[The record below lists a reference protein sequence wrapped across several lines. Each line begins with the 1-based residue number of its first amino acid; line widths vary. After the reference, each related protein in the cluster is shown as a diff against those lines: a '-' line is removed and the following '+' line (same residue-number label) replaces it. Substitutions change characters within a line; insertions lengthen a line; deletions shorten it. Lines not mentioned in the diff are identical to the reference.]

1 MSDTHHHYTQPA
13 TTTPDSLYPLR
24 HQPTTTTAATTT
36 ATTTT
41 TATEYWEEVILF
53 PHCSHTVNDGMH
65 FTRTHDMVPLPLDN
79 VGNSNININNNNNN
93 INNFAPNNMNIS
105 LVCPNPTPLLAA
117 PTESRCCRSQGLEL
131 GSRYACETTETWR
144 TLGPWLKSRFGDR
157 RRGFHL
163 CQIICGLQAIRLGG
177 FIAFFQPIR
186 TTALY
191 CLSRSTDAVRSTV
204 PSEPRLV
211 FPVSASDPLY
221 FYGGLAAGAPRLPRA
236 AGGKRT
242 PLLSPFGT
250 YGTAPDLYPHRLSSL
265 ENMAGIP
272 CQAQSNSNPTTW
284 SDTTGQVRSAANH
297 NSYRLVGSSH
307 LASPSTEA
315 IPRKCGSRRLPP
327 DPSPELVPESGARGV
342 LSPPK
347 VQFKTSKPRKPAMPN
362 LFARPAS
369 LPPSFQLPPF
379 RWH

>member
-1 MSDTHHHYTQPA
+1 MP
-13 TTTPDSLYPLR
+13 
-24 HQPTTTTAATTT
+24 
-36 ATTTT
+36 
-41 TATEYWEEVILF
+41 
-53 PHCSHTVNDGMH
+53 

-163 CQIICGLQAIRLGG
+163 CQIICGLQAIRLGR
-177 FIAFFQPIR
+177 FIAFFQPVR

-211 FPVSASDPLY
+211 FPVSASDPLH
-221 FYGGLAAGAPRLPRA
+221 FCGGLAAGAPRLPRA

-242 PLLSPFGT
+242 P
-250 YGTAPDLYPHRLSSL
+250 
-265 ENMAGIP
+265 
-272 CQAQSNSNPTTW
+272 
-284 SDTTGQVRSAANH
+284 SAFTLRHVWDGA
-297 NSYRLVGSSH
+297 RLVS
-307 LASPSTEA
+307 APSVQ
-315 IPRKCGSRRLPP
+315 PRKHGRNPLP
-327 DPSPELVPESGARGV
+327 SA
-342 LSPPK
+342 
-347 VQFKTSKPRKPAMPN
+347 VQFQSHNME
-362 LFARPAS
+362 
-369 LPPSFQLPPF
+369 
-379 RWH
+379 